1 LAAEI
6 YDFPYNKPQ
15 QTDIKP
21 EDRLNDYTKETRS
34 IKRGRM
40 DLPFLLMTLLI
51 MVTGL
56 VMLLSASYAR
66 SYYETFDPDTGA
78 AQPLLIFIKQAI
90 FSVIGTVGMLV
101 ISRIRIGIIR
111 KYSFWLMIASVGLLF
126 FVLLK
131 GLTGGGAER
140 WIDLGFTNL
149 QPSEIAK
156 LAVILT
162 FSVWICKF
170 GEKMKTFKYGVLPFM
185 VTLFILAILLLLQP
199 HLSATIII
207 MMLGIMMMFI
217 GGTRLYWFAVIFI
230 LAWLFGKFVMSN
242 REWLGQTLSFFNYAF
257 ERIDSWQHP
266 EDMLLEGGWQ
276 IMQSLYAIGSGGL
289 LGLGLG
295 QSRQKYLYL
304 PEEHND
310 YIFSIICEELG
321 FIGGTLILLLFA
333 ILIIRGFWLAMHCRD
348 RYSSL
353 VVTGIM
359 ILLTLQVF
367 LNVAVATNLMP
378 STGIS
383 LPFFSYGGSALTLQ
397 MAQMGV
403 VLSVSKDIPEK

>member
-1 LAAEI
+1 MAADI
-6 YDFPYNKPQ
+6 YEFPYNKTKQ
-15 QTDIKP
+15 EEEKS
-21 EDRLNDYTKETRS
+21 EDRLRDYTKETRRV
-34 IKRGRM
+34 KRGRM
-40 DLPFLLMTLLI
+40 DLPFFLMVMLI
-51 MVTGL
+51 LVTGL

-66 SYYETFDPDTGA
+66 SYYETYDPVKGTA
-78 AQPLLIFIKQAI
+78 EPLIIFIKQAI
-90 FSVIGTVGMLV
+90 FSVIGTAGMLV
-101 ISRIRIGIIR
+101 ISRIRIDFIR
-111 KYSFWLMIASVGLLF
+111 KYSIWLMIVTIGLLF

-131 GLTGGGAER
+131 GLAGGGAVR

-162 FSVWICKF
+162 FSAWICKF
-170 GEKMKTFKYGVLPFM
+170 GEQMKTFKYGVLPFM
-185 VTLFILAILLLLQP
+185 VTLLVLAVLLLLQP

-207 MMLGIMMMFI
+207 MMLGIMMMFL
-217 GGTRLYWFAVIFI
+217 GGTRLYWFAAIFA

-242 REWLGQTLSFFNYAF
+242 REWLGQTLGFFNYAF
-257 ERIDSWQHP
+257 ERIDAWQHP

-276 IMQSLYAIGSGGL
+276 IMQSLYAVGSGGL

-321 FIGGTLILLLFA
+321 FIGATLILLLFA
-333 ILIIRGFWLAMHCRD
+333 VLIIRGFWLAMHCRD

-397 MAQMGV
+397 MAQMGI
-403 VLSVSKDIPEK
+403 VLSVSKDIPDK

>member
-1 LAAEI
+1 MAADI
-6 YDFPYNKPQ
+6 YEFPYNKTKQ
-15 QTDIKP
+15 EEEKS
-21 EDRLNDYTKETRS
+21 EDRLRDYTKETRRV
-34 IKRGRM
+34 KRGRM
-40 DLPFLLMTLLI
+40 DLPFFLMVMLI
-51 MVTGL
+51 LVTGL

-66 SYYETFDPDTGA
+66 SYYETYDPVKGMA
-78 AQPLLIFIKQAI
+78 EPLIIFIKQAI
-90 FSVIGTVGMLV
+90 FSVIGTAGMLV
-101 ISRIRIGIIR
+101 ISRIRIDFIR
-111 KYSFWLMIASVGLLF
+111 KYSIWLMIVTIGLLF

-131 GLTGGGAER
+131 GLAGGGAVR

-162 FSVWICKF
+162 FSAWICKF
-170 GEKMKTFKYGVLPFM
+170 GEQMKTFKYGVLPFM
-185 VTLFILAILLLLQP
+185 VTLLVLAVLLLLQP

-207 MMLGIMMMFI
+207 MMLGIMMMFL
-217 GGTRLYWFAVIFI
+217 GGTRLYWFAAIFA

-242 REWLGQTLSFFNYAF
+242 REWLGQTLGFFNYAF
-257 ERIDSWQHP
+257 ERIDAWQHP

-276 IMQSLYAIGSGGL
+276 IMQSLYAVGSGGL

-321 FIGGTLILLLFA
+321 FIGATLILLLFA
-333 ILIIRGFWLAMHCRD
+333 VLIIRGFWLAMHCRD

-397 MAQMGV
+397 MAQMGI
-403 VLSVSKDIPEK
+403 VLSVSKDIPDK

>member
-1 LAAEI
+1 MAADI
-6 YDFPYNKPQ
+6 YEFPYNKTKQ
-15 QTDIKP
+15 EEEKS
-21 EDRLNDYTKETRS
+21 EDRLRDYTKETRRV
-34 IKRGRM
+34 KRGRM
-40 DLPFLLMTLLI
+40 DLPFFLMVMLI
-51 MVTGL
+51 LVTGL

-66 SYYETFDPDTGA
+66 SYYETYDPVKGTA
-78 AQPLLIFIKQAI
+78 EPLIIFIKQAI
-90 FSVIGTVGMLV
+90 FSVIGTAGMLV
-101 ISRIRIGIIR
+101 ISRIRIDFIR
-111 KYSFWLMIASVGLLF
+111 KYSIWLMIVTIGLLF

-131 GLTGGGAER
+131 GLAGGGAVR

-162 FSVWICKF
+162 FSAWICKF
-170 GEKMKTFKYGVLPFM
+170 GEQMKTFKYGVLPFM
-185 VTLFILAILLLLQP
+185 VTLLVLAVLLLLQP

-207 MMLGIMMMFI
+207 MMLGIMMMFL
-217 GGTRLYWFAVIFI
+217 GGTRLYWFAAIFV

-242 REWLGQTLSFFNYAF
+242 REWLGQTLGFFNYAF
-257 ERIDSWQHP
+257 ERIDAWQHP

-276 IMQSLYAIGSGGL
+276 IMQSLYAVGSGGL

-321 FIGGTLILLLFA
+321 FIGATLILLLFA
-333 ILIIRGFWLAMHCRD
+333 VLIIRGFWLAMHCRD

-397 MAQMGV
+397 MAQMGI
-403 VLSVSKDIPEK
+403 VLSVSKDIPDK

>member
-1 LAAEI
+1 VAADI
-6 YDFPYNKPQ
+6 YEFPYNKTKQ
-15 QTDIKP
+15 EEEKS
-21 EDRLNDYTKETRS
+21 EDRLRDYTKETRRV
-34 IKRGRM
+34 KRGRM
-40 DLPFLLMTLLI
+40 DLPFFLMVMLI
-51 MVTGL
+51 LVTGL

-66 SYYETFDPDTGA
+66 SYYETYDPVKGTA
-78 AQPLLIFIKQAI
+78 EPLIIFIKQAI
-90 FSVIGTVGMLV
+90 FSVIGTAGMLV
-101 ISRIRIGIIR
+101 ISRIRIDFIR
-111 KYSFWLMIASVGLLF
+111 KYSIWLMIVTIGLLF

-131 GLTGGGAER
+131 GLAGGGAVR

-162 FSVWICKF
+162 FSAWICKF
-170 GEKMKTFKYGVLPFM
+170 GEQMKTFKYGVLPFM
-185 VTLFILAILLLLQP
+185 VTLLVLAVLLLLQP

-207 MMLGIMMMFI
+207 MMLGIMMMFL
-217 GGTRLYWFAVIFI
+217 GGTRLYWFAAIFA

-242 REWLGQTLSFFNYAF
+242 REWLGQTLGFFNYAF
-257 ERIDSWQHP
+257 ERIDAWQHP

-276 IMQSLYAIGSGGL
+276 IMQSLYAVGSGGL

-321 FIGGTLILLLFA
+321 FIGATLILLLFA
-333 ILIIRGFWLAMHCRD
+333 VLIIRGFWLAMHCRD

-397 MAQMGV
+397 MAQMGI
-403 VLSVSKDIPEK
+403 VLSVSKDIPDK

>member
-1 LAAEI
+1 MAADI
-6 YDFPYNKPQ
+6 YEFPYNKTKQ
-15 QTDIKP
+15 EEEKS
-21 EDRLNDYTKETRS
+21 EDRLRDYTKETRRV
-34 IKRGRM
+34 KRGRM
-40 DLPFLLMTLLI
+40 DLPFFLMVMLI
-51 MVTGL
+51 LVTGL

-66 SYYETFDPDTGA
+66 SYYETYDPVKGTA
-78 AQPLLIFIKQAI
+78 EPLIIFIKQAI
-90 FSVIGTVGMLV
+90 FSVIGTAGMLV
-101 ISRIRIGIIR
+101 ISRIRIDFIR
-111 KYSFWLMIASVGLLF
+111 KYSIWLMIVTIGLLF

-131 GLTGGGAER
+131 GLAGGGAVR

-162 FSVWICKF
+162 FSAWICKF
-170 GEKMKTFKYGVLPFM
+170 GEQMKTFKYGVLPFI
-185 VTLFILAILLLLQP
+185 VTLLVLAVLLLLQP

-207 MMLGIMMMFI
+207 MMLGIMMMFL
-217 GGTRLYWFAVIFI
+217 GGTRLYWFAAIFA

-242 REWLGQTLSFFNYAF
+242 REWLGQTLGFFNYAF
-257 ERIDSWQHP
+257 ERIDAWQHP

-276 IMQSLYAIGSGGL
+276 IMQSLYAVGSGGL

-321 FIGGTLILLLFA
+321 FIGATLILLLFA
-333 ILIIRGFWLAMHCRD
+333 VLIIRGFWLAMHCRD

-397 MAQMGV
+397 MAQMGI
-403 VLSVSKDIPEK
+403 VLSVSKDIPDK